1 MANAVAVAP
10 PPAVQVPRRRPLLT
24 NAQVTIGVLVL
35 ATLTAAAL
43 ILPFFIPLRMLTL
56 QTPLQAPSWAHPM
69 GLGENS
75 QDIFSEWI
83 YAARYSLTVG
93 LAAGL
98 GSTAL
103 SIAIGATAG
112 YVGGWVDDVLSFLIR
127 AVLLVPPIPA
137 LYVVAFGLGAEGMG
151 SLILLLSLMTWAYGA
166 DLIRGQMISMRQ
178 REFILAAIASGE
190 SPVSVMVR
198 EVLPHLRGLVLFV
211 LVNAALFA
219 LQSEF
224 ALEFLGWGALA
235 NANSMGGG
243 WGIML
248 TSRFF
253 NIDLFGGAWWVWT
266 FPGLGIMV
274 TTAALALISTGL
286 AGQNRS

>member
-1 MANAVAVAP
+1 MASAAAVAP
-10 PPAVQVPRRRPLLT
+10 PPAIRSPRPRHRIV
-24 NAQVTIGVLVL
+24 NVQVTIGLVIL
-35 ATLTAAAL
+35 AGLAAAAI
-43 ILPFFIPLRMLTL
+43 ILPFFVPLRMLTL
-56 QTPLQAPSWAHPM
+56 ETPLQSPSWSHPM

-103 SIAIGATAG
+103 SIAIGASAG
-112 YVGGWVDDVLSFLIR
+112 YVGGWADDALSFLIR
-127 AVLLVPPIPA
+127 VVLLVPPIPA
-137 LYVVAFGLGAEGMG
+137 LYVVGFALGIEGLGG
-151 SLILLLSLMTWAYGA
+151 LILLLSLMTWAYGA
-166 DLIRGQMISMRQ
+166 DLIRSQVVALRQ
-178 REFILAAIASGE
+178 QGFVLAATAAGE
-190 SPVSVMVR
+190 SPLQVMVR

-224 ALEFLGWGALA
+224 ALEFLGWDALA
-235 NANSMGGG
+235 NANSLGGG
-243 WGIML
+243 WGMML
-248 TSRFF
+248 TSRYF
-253 NIDLFGGAWWVWT
+253 NIDFFGGAWWVWT

-274 TTAALALISTGL
+274 TTAALALISAGL
-286 AGQNRS
+286 AGRERA